1 MSMVAVHLHKERT
14 VAGKSGL
21 LTVTRHPR
29 LPASVAWTLWAAS
42 AGLLIACIP
51 LFLPVLRANADVG
64 QWPFPDPSAA
74 VANFRFVV
82 TAKLLDILV
91 LAAFS
96 TLGALIVTRQPG
108 NVIGWIFCVCG
119 LLGFVELFTLLY
131 TWQSTKV
138 APSPLPGGLLMA
150 WVNNWIWVL
159 SYGLHGVFLPLLF
172 PTGRYATG
180 LWRLVGRLAWLAMGI
195 TLAGAAF
202 HPGPLYN
209 AAEPLEL
216 HNPLALDGTW
226 GRAIEWIGIGG
237 FVLLNLAV
245 LAATIGLFVRLRHEK
260 GEERQQLKWLL
271 YFIAIAALLL
281 VSQFLLRHVLDI
293 RSPVYEI
300 GSLLLMG
307 AALVGLPVATGLAIL
322 RHRLWDID
330 RLISRTLVYASLTA
344 LVIAIYVLAVGLL
357 SVFLRPASDLFLS
370 LLATGMVAVIFHPL
384 RERLQ
389 RNVDR
394 LMFGQRDD
402 PVEMLTQLAQQL
414 EAGPAPAAILDTLVQ
429 TIATALKLPHVA
441 IWLRQGNATF
451 TPAASW
457 QKPPTHTVSVPLT
470 YHHEEIGR
478 LVVATRS
485 PEEPFSPADERLLA
499 ILAQL
504 VAATVRAVQLNDELQ
519 QARERLVTAREEE
532 RRRLRRDLHDD
543 LAPTLAG
550 LSLTASTIGDL
561 IALDPAKAVALAHK
575 LAASIRATVGDI
587 RRLVYDLRPPT
598 LDELG
603 LLAAIHERVAQYN
616 GQRGEAG
623 SPVVSI
629 AAPEELPPLPAAI
642 EVAAYRIVQ
651 EAVMNVE
658 RHAQARHCHI
668 SVTFVDA
675 LYLEISDDGS
685 GIRPGSAAGV
695 GLRSMRERAAE
706 LGGLCQI
713 ENLASGGTRIVVRL
727 PIRQGKSNE
736 RLTHPGG

>member
-1 MSMVAVHLHKERT
+1 MSIVAVHLHKERT

-29 LPASVAWTLWAAS
+29 LPASVAWTLWVAS
-42 AGLLIACIP
+42 AGLLIVCIP
-51 LFLPVLRANADVG
+51 LFFPVLRAYAEVE
-64 QWPFPDPSAA
+64 QWPFPDPSATA
-74 VANFRFVV
+74 ANFRFVV
-82 TAKLLDILV
+82 FAKVLDILA

-96 TLGALIVTRQPG
+96 TLGVLIVTRQPG
-108 NVIGWIFCVCG
+108 NIIGWIFGVRG
-119 LLGFVELFTLLY
+119 LLGFVELFTLMY
-131 TWQSTKV
+131 TWQSARV
-138 APSPLPGGLLMA
+138 APAPLPGWLLMA
-150 WVNNWIWVL
+150 WVNNWIWVP
-159 SYGLHGVFLPLLF
+159 SYGLQVVFLPLLF
-172 PTGRYATG
+172 PTGRYATD
-180 LWRLVGRLAWLAMGI
+180 LWRFVGWLAWLAIGML
-195 TLAGAAF
+195 LAGATF
-202 HPGPLYN
+202 HPGPLWN
-209 AAEPLEL
+209 DAAALEL
-216 HNPLALDGTW
+216 HNPWALAGAW
-226 GRAIEWIGIGG
+226 GRVIEWIGLGG
-237 FVLLNLAV
+237 FILLNLAV
-245 LAATIGLFVRLRHEK
+245 LAATIGLVVRLRHGK

-271 YFIAIAALLL
+271 YFMAIMGLLF
-281 VSQFLLRHVLDI
+281 VSQALVRHILGI
-293 RSPVYEI
+293 RSSAYEI
-300 GSLLLMG
+300 GDLLLSG
-307 AALVGLPVATGLAIL
+307 VVFVGLPVATGLAIL

-330 RLISRTLVYASLTA
+330 RLISRTLIYASLTA
-344 LVIAIYVLAVGLL
+344 LVIAIYVFIVGLL
-357 SVFLRPASDLFLS
+357 GVVFRPANELFLS
-370 LLATGMVAVIFHPL
+370 LLATGIVAVVFHPL

-394 LMFGQRDD
+394 FMFGQRDD

-414 EAGPAPAAILDTLVQ
+414 EAVPTPAAILDTLVQ

-441 IWLRQGNATF
+441 IWLRQGDATF

-457 QKPPTHTVSVPLT
+457 QKPPTHTVSMPLT

-478 LVVATRS
+478 LVVATRA

-623 SPVVSI
+623 SLVVSI

-651 EAVMNVE
+651 EALMNVE

-668 SVTFVDA
+668 AVAFADA

-727 PIRQGKSNE
+727 PVRQEKSNE